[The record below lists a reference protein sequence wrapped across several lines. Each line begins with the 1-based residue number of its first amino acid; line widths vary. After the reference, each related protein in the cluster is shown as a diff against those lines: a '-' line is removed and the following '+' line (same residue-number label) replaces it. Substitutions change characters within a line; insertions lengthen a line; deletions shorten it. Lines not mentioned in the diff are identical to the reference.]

1 MRDPAA
7 PRPST
12 LDSKRSSLRYRRMYG
27 GRVCVMRECI
37 VHMRLVGRCVY
48 LVVLTAPRHF
58 GGNLSIKVNGRQS
71 GEHHER
77 HRRHRTKTW
86 GAVLLAVVWRAYH
99 ASRRHSNAQANFA
112 CAHIRLLW
120 DVDKCV
126 SDYLLPTTSFS
137 TRLCAQS
144 KREGS

>member
-1 MRDPAA
+1 MHCAYALGWALCVFGGVDRTT
-7 PRPST
+7 T
-12 LDSKRSSLRYRRMYG
+12 LW
-27 GRVCVMRECI
+27 
-37 VHMRLVGRCVY
+37 
-48 LVVLTAPRHF
+48 
-58 GGNLSIKVNGRQS
+58 GNLSIKVNGRQS

-126 SDYLLPTTSFS
+126 SDYLLPTASFS